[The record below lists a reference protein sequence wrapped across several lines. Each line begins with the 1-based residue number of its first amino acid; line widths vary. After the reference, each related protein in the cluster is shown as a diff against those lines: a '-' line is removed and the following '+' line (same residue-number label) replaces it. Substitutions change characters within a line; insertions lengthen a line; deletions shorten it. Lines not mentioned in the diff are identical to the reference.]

1 MNLWTENR
9 LKKAGMLI
17 MGWFF
22 VGLGIL
28 GLFLPFLQGVLF
40 LMIGL
45 AILST
50 RSEKVKGLLKYFETR
65 YPHHHERLMVWRE
78 KINKWFKTG
87 NS

>member
-40 LMIGL
+40 IMIGL

-50 RSEKVKGLLKYFETR
+50 RSEKVKRLLKYLETR
-65 YPHHHERLMVWRE
+65 YPHHNDRIMVWRE

-87 NS
+87 DS